1 MKMSLAKDQ
10 IAALENEEEAAREI
24 KGLKD
29 DLFKLRQCCFDSAFI
44 ATARGLM
51 RLTN

>member
-1 MKMSLAKDQ
+1 MKLSLVKDQ
-10 IAALENEEEAAREI
+10 IATLENEEETAREI

-29 DLFKLRQCCFDSAFI
+29 DLFKLRQSCFDSAFI
-44 ATARGLM
+44 ATAKTFM